1 LKSLENILNG
11 VTILQVWGDLSANVR
26 KITPDSRGVGVGDV
40 FIAVRGPRLDGHDY
54 INDAIA
60 AGAKAI
66 VAELAPD
73 SNLTPEL
80 IWIQVASAQQ
90 ALAQMASNYFDN
102 PGKDMKIVGVTGTN
116 GKTSVVSILYQIF
129 SQLGYKTGLIS
140 TIDIQWPDHSH
151 QARLTTPGILEL
163 QEIFSNMRTAGCT
176 HVFME
181 VSSHAIDQGR
191 IDLIPFTGGVF
202 TNITHDHLDYHGTFA
217 RYIQAKKTFFDHLPQ
232 DSFALVNAEDRHA
245 KVMVQNTRAE
255 VYTFGLKGMA
265 DFRGKILENRFE
277 GILMRIG
284 EQTVSCHLSGVFN
297 ASNLLAAYSVAS
309 LLGVESAEILQA
321 LSLVKPPA
329 GRMDWVRDTRG
340 RLGIVDFAH
349 TPDALEK
356 VLQTVTELKLK
367 DASIYLVIG
376 CGGDR
381 DAAKRPLMGDIAARF
396 ADVAIF
402 TADNPRSEDPQK
414 IISEMMAGVPVD
426 ALNKIQ
432 EVSDRRQAIR
442 IAARFAQSG
451 DIILVAGKGHEKY
464 QEINGVKMPFDD
476 KAVLEEALQNIS
488 SLV

>member
-1 LKSLENILNG
+1 MKSLENILNG
-11 VTILQVWGDLSANVR
+11 VTILQVWGDLSSKVS
-26 KITPDSRGVGVGDV
+26 KITPDSRGVGIGDV
-40 FIAVRGPRLDGHDY
+40 FIAVRGPHLDGHDF
-54 INDAIA
+54 IDHAIV
-60 AGAKAI
+60 AGSRAI
-66 VAELAPD
+66 VAEVAPN
-73 SNLTPEL
+73 SRLTPEL
-80 IWIQVASAQQ
+80 VWIQVDNARN
-90 ALAQMASNYFDN
+90 ALAKMASNFHGD
-102 PGKDMKIVGVTGTN
+102 PGMDMQIVGVTGTN

-129 SQLGYKTGLIS
+129 SQLGFKAGLIS
-140 TIDIQWPDHSH
+140 TIDIQWPGHSH
-151 QARLTTPGILEL
+151 KASLTTPGILEL
-163 QEIFSNMRTAGCT
+163 QETLSNMRAAGCT

-191 IDLIPFTGGVF
+191 IDLIPFAGGVF

-217 RYIQAKKTFFDHLPQ
+217 RYIQAKKAFFDHLPKG
-232 DSFALVNAEDRHA
+232 SFALINAEDRHA
-245 KVMVQNTRAE
+245 KVMVQNTRAQ
-255 VYTFGLKGMA
+255 VATFGLKGMA

-284 EQTVSCHLSGVFN
+284 DQTVSCHLSGAFN
-297 ASNLLAAYSVAS
+297 ASNLLAAYGVAS
-309 LLGVESAEILQA
+309 LLGVESALILQA

-329 GRMDWVRDTRG
+329 GRMDWVRDAHG

-356 VLQTVTELKLK
+356 VLQTISDLKLK
-367 DASIYLVIG
+367 EANIYLVVG

-381 DAAKRPLMGDIAARF
+381 DASKRPLMGEIASRF

-402 TADNPRSEDPQK
+402 TADNPRSEDPLQ
-414 IISEMMAGVPVD
+414 IMREMMAGVPVQ

-464 QEINGVKMPFDD
+464 QEINGVKLPFDD